1 MSDIQVRNDDGE
13 VEEYNKEDMTEEQ
26 RSLFDDVLA
35 LQKRCIEIE
44 PMAREFAD
52 KKQLVDLKSQS
63 LLESLRGIGNAK
75 KESDNETKTSD

>member
-63 LLESLRGIGNAK
+63 LLESLRGIENAK
-75 KESDNETKTSD
+75 KESDSETKTID

>member
-13 VEEYNKEDMTEEQ
+13 IEEYNKEDMTHEQ

-75 KESDNETKTSD
+75 KESDSETKTSD

>member
-44 PMAREFAD
+44 PMAREFSD
-52 KKQLVDLKSQS
+52 KKQ
-63 LLESLRGIGNAK
+63 
-75 KESDNETKTSD
+75 

>member
-1 MSDIQVRNDDGE
+1 MSDIQVRNDDGG
-13 VEEYNKEDMTEEQ
+13 VEEYNKEDMTDEQ

-75 KESDNETKTSD
+75 KESDSETKTID

>member
-1 MSDIQVRNDDGE
+1 MSDIQVRNDDGG
-13 VEEYNKEDMTEEQ
+13 VEKYNKEDMTDEQ

-75 KESDNETKTSD
+75 KESDSETKTSD

>member
-44 PMAREFAD
+44 PMAREFSD